1 MADESVNAM
10 FRPSKRRKTFR
21 RRADDED
28 DHTQHAIARQST
40 NVEHDRIADTPSDQ
54 EKDMQAL
61 QSRRPTKARRTGV
74 NFSSASSPRP
84 SGQTQETAIVK
95 IDPTQGAAI
104 TAAGRFTAPTGQAVM
119 KEDKHMWVLSFNTSD
134 KTQ

>member
-1 MADESVNAM
+1 MADESVNAI
-10 FRPSKRRKTFR
+10 FRPSKRPKTFR

-28 DHTQHAIARQST
+28 DHAQHAIAQEST
-40 NVEHDRIADTPSDQ
+40 NVEHDQIAETPGDQ

-61 QSRRPTKARRTGV
+61 QSRRATKARRTGV

-84 SGQTQETAIVK
+84 SNQTQETAIAK
-95 IDPTQGAAI
+95 IDPTQSATS

-119 KEDKHMWVLSFNTSD
+119 KEDKHMWVIR
-134 KTQ
+134 